1 MVQRR
6 TFQIKR
12 VSPQTVVRM
21 YQDPDLHKLLDK
33 KTVVYEKTGEKVGE
47 RSGSL
52 AIEIVFQAAMK
63 AGVLK

>member
-1 MVQRR
+1 
-6 TFQIKR
+6 
-12 VSPQTVVRM
+12 M